1 VPTDT
6 RDRPP
11 HSPSLTA
18 WLANSP
24 VRARFAEAGG
34 VAAATAVL
42 TGVLALSVLAA
53 PTERIFG
60 FEIAGRHHDPFTV
73 MRQFELGFRGSL
85 YNQPVTD
92 AAGTLLAKSLGGVA
106 AYNLLVLITFPLAA
120 ATTYLLARYLALS
133 RAAAAFAALAFA
145 FSPFHL
151 AHAAYHPHIAQV
163 QWLPLYLLALWRC
176 LDAATPAAVAVLG
189 LATATV
195 TLSNF
200 YGGLI
205 AAVLTPVAIA
215 AYWLPRPRAGSQP
228 IRQLGVTVATLLVLA
243 AAGAAYVTWSA
254 PGMLAGNS
262 ELAFPRIDL
271 FRYSAKWWSYFVPPV
286 AHPVLGPAAS
296 RFWEAEG
303 GRLGMVEQQV
313 SLGWAVVVLGL
324 IAIAGWRADG
334 TRRSAALARVPALAM
349 VAAAALLCSLSP
361 ERVIG
366 EFTFVRP
373 SALIYEFLPMFRSYA
388 RFGVAVQLM
397 AVLLAGI
404 GVDVL
409 WRLRSRLAKPAC
421 AALVMLGAAEYAVSP
436 ASLSR
441 DVLPTTAHR
450 WVMQQ
455 AGAMQV
461 LDCAPLTHESSSV
474 SWLTNGRI
482 AVLGEQAVDCYE
494 PNAAAKLA
502 AYGYTHLI
510 VRRPDRPG
518 RTPIAAGPRTGL
530 RLDYES
536 RDAVVMGIDEPKPAV
551 YTTAMSGFSAR
562 EYNQEWSWRWMG
574 QSASW
579 TIANTTPH
587 TVAAT
592 LNVELSA
599 FAQERRIT
607 VLLDQKVV
615 HAVTINPERRSHRIG
630 PFLVGP
636 GMHELRFQAVEP
648 PTVADALI
656 HNRDRRPLSVA
667 IGTWTWQVED
677 SQP

>member
-6 RDRPP
+6 SGRPP
-11 HSPSLTA
+11 HSPSLIA

-24 VRARFAEAGG
+24 VRARLAEAGG
-34 VAAATAVL
+34 VAAVTALL

-73 MRQFELGFRGSL
+73 MRQFELGLRGGL

-92 AAGTLLAKSLGGVA
+92 AAGTLIARSLGGVA

-120 ATTYLLARYLALS
+120 ATTYLLARHLALS
-133 RAAAAFAALAFA
+133 RAAAAFASLAFA

-176 LDAATPAAVAVLG
+176 LDAATPTAIVALG

-215 AYWLPRPRAGSQP
+215 AYWLPGRRSGSQP

-243 AAGAAYVTWSA
+243 AAGVAYVSWSA
-254 PGMLAGNS
+254 PGALASNS

-271 FRYSAKWWSYFVPPV
+271 FRYSAKWWSYLVPPV
-286 AHPVLGPAAS
+286 GHPVLGPTAA
-296 RFWEAEG
+296 RLWEAEG
-303 GRLGMVEQQV
+303 GRLGLVEQQV
-313 SLGWAVVVLGL
+313 SLGWAVVILGL
-324 IAIAGWRADG
+324 IAMAGWRADG
-334 TRRSAALARVPALAM
+334 TRRSAALTRVPALAL

-397 AVLLAGI
+397 AVVLAGI
-404 GVDVL
+404 GVDFL
-409 WRLRSRLAKPAC
+409 WRLRTRPARLAC
-421 AALVMLGAAEYAVSP
+421 AALVTLAAVEYAVAPST
-436 ASLSR
+436 LSR

-455 AGAMQV
+455 GGTMQV

-482 AVLGEQAVDCYE
+482 AALAEPAVDCRE
-494 PNAAAKLA
+494 PNVASKLA
-502 AYGYTHLI
+502 AYGYTHLL
-510 VRRPDRPG
+510 VRRPDRPD
-518 RTPIAAGPRTGL
+518 RTPITTGTRTGL
-530 RLDYES
+530 RLDYEAL
-536 RDAVVMGIDEPKPAV
+536 DGVVLGIDEPKPAL
-551 YTTAMSGFSAR
+551 YTVVMSGFSAR

-574 QSASW
+574 QSAAW
-579 TIANTTPH
+579 TIANTTQH
-587 TVAAT
+587 AIAAT

-599 FAQERRIT
+599 FAQERRVT
-607 VLLDQKVV
+607 VLLDQMVV
-615 HAVTINPERRSHRIG
+615 HDVTVNPERRSYRVG
-630 PFLVGP
+630 PLLVAP
-636 GMHELRFQAVEP
+636 GMHELRFQAVEL

-667 IGTWTWQVED
+667 IGTWTWQVEGG
-677 SQP
+677 QP